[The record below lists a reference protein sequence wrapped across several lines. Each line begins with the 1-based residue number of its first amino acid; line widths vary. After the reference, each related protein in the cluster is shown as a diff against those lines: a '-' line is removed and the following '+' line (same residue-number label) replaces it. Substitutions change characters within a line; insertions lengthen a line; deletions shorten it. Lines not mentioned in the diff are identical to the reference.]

1 MGKRKARDDEVAAAT
16 AAAEP
21 RKFFAM
27 KRTKRRTRGASTNS
41 STPSGMCDDVLRNIF
56 ARVPARTAVASMALS
71 KHHRSLML
79 CPDFRALHRRLAP
92 PLPYPHIAYV
102 ATAKVRRGGGVRDR
116 PVSGYLGFHIA
127 GGGSG
132 KSNGAPMRSL
142 AGPLY
147 LEKNYVNTCNGI
159 VLLAGKPRPS
169 TCVLWNPAVA
179 DEEKEVTVPVHDHDD
194 PVILGLGYGPR
205 TQTYK
210 LLLTRRRLRHA
221 VLKSNPPITRYPK
234 ELLVYT
240 LGGGGGAETK
250 KKQPRLRAVSSSGEG
265 AAGEFR
271 GQALYMDGTIYLL
284 DVTKPAM
291 ILAFDVDSETVAY
304 IDLPQPRQLALKLME
319 LSGRPCLDMYDGA
332 GVGSRALWLLTVG
345 RQWERR
351 CLITRD
357 RNDHKDLYRYS
368 IAGVWD
374 CGGVLFVYMHLP
386 HPVAGEDDD
395 DDGDDEDKIIF
406 GDQLYMYRVA
416 SKKMS
421 RAKLLY
427 NLSPVASEYH
437 MCWGYK
443 PTLVSPGSIVGELSQ
458 DEESQRLCTAEIMES
473 LKPLS
478 ESDTR
483 KGKKATLDTVCFMD
497 FLVRV
502 MRKLPNNMEDVLK
515 MPLLNSRGAYSSS
528 RQYEICDSDS
538 DS

>member
-1 MGKRKARDDEVAAAT
+1 MGKLKARDDEVAAAA

-27 KRTKRRTRGASTNS
+27 RRKRRARGASTS
-41 STPSGMCDDVLRNIF
+41 STSSGMCDDVLRNIF

-92 PLPYPHIAYV
+92 PLPHPHIAYV
-102 ATAKVRRGGGVRDR
+102 ATAKVRRSGGARAR

-132 KSNGAPMRSL
+132 SGSSNAPMRSL
-142 AGPLY
+142 SGPLY
-147 LEKNYVNTCNGI
+147 LDKKYVNTCNGI
-159 VLLAGKPRPS
+159 VLLAGKPRPN

-179 DEEKEVTVPVHDHDD
+179 DEEKEVTVPVSDHDD

-210 LLLTRRRLRHA
+210 LLLTRRRLRRA

-240 LGGGGGAETK
+240 LGGGAETK
-250 KKQPRLRAVSSSGEG
+250 KQQPRLRAVSSSGEG

-284 DVTKPAM
+284 DVIKTA
-291 ILAFDVDSETVAY
+291 ILAFDVESETVTY
-304 IDLPQPRQLALKLME
+304 IGLPPPRHGAFKLME
-319 LSGRPCLDMYDGA
+319 VSGRPCLDMYDGA
-332 GVGSRALWLLTVG
+332 GAGSRALWLLTAE

-351 CLITRD
+351 CLITRHHD
-357 RNDHKDLYRYS
+357 DDHHNDLNRYS

-374 CGGVLFVYMHLP
+374 CGGVLFVYMHPP
-386 HPVAGEDDD
+386 HPVAGDDD
-395 DDGDDEDKIIF
+395 DDDSDGEGGGDKLF
-406 GDQLYMYRVA
+406 TYRVA

-427 NLSPVASEYH
+427 NLSPVASEYA

-443 PTLVSPGSIVGELSQ
+443 PTLVSPGSIVGELGQ

-483 KGKKATLDTVCFMD
+483 KGKKATLDTVCFME